1 MQFMSHDPLSK
12 AELQELQHFLM
23 FSHDSAVPLHL
34 IEAHGFMSALITAP
48 HLIMPSKWHPL
59 FFGGHPTFDSMD
71 HANQIFALLA
81 RLNNQTSSAF
91 IENRFEPIIFTQG
104 EVIPYSE
111 ASLEQIGEWCS
122 GYIKATE
129 IDPLWLY
136 DPTGRELFKP
146 LLLLGTLI
154 DLKQL
159 GSLNNR
165 VMQEYLEEHENFR
178 GEILKALRDLYDYWE
193 AYRKKGIPVY
203 RNRSSRPS
211 QALKISHNDFCPCGS
226 GKKYK
231 KCCADK
237 STLIH

>member
-12 AELQELQHFLM
+12 AELQELQQFLI
-23 FSHDSAVPLHL
+23 FPHDSAVPLHL
-34 IEAHGFMSALITAP
+34 IQAHGFMSALITAP

-59 FFGGHPTFDSMD
+59 FFGGQPTFDSLE
-71 HANQIFALLA
+71 HANYIFALMA

-104 EVIPYSE
+104 EVVPYSK
-111 ASLEQIGEWCS
+111 ANLEQIGEWCS

-136 DPTGRELFKP
+136 DATGRELFKP
-146 LLLLGTLI
+146 LLLLGALI
-154 DLKQL
+154 ELKQL
-159 GSLNNR
+159 GS
-165 VMQEYLEEHENFR
+165 VDDQVVKEYLKENKNFR
-178 GEILKALRDLYDYWE
+178 EQILKAARDLYDYWE
-193 AYRKKGIPVY
+193 PYRRKGIPVY
-203 RNRSSRPS
+203 GNRPPRPFQPRKVSR
-211 QALKISHNDFCPCGS
+211 NDFCPCGS

-237 STLIH
+237 SPLIH